1 MTVNRD
7 TKIIDLSPM
16 DAVMANIGV
25 TILLIY
31 APSETHHYDMDIL
44 KKSFVETLDRDYQV
58 LLGEL
63 ISDSKR
69 HGMPCVKLDTV
80 TLSEGGS
87 AVPFAVS
94 SACHETTE
102 EALESLSYDFMP
114 PARKGKHQLI
124 AVKCSVLSDG
134 GLVLG
139 LDFAHGVLDGE
150 AAFTFAQVWGQYYR
164 KFSGISVLENPIKL
178 NHDRSL
184 LAAKA
189 DQASLPHP
197 EFQVLPPGTS
207 SASEIELVG
216 PLPVPAMDGTLSTSQ
231 RMLHLSPNQ
240 LSRLKTLV
248 SDVPNSSYVSTI
260 DSLSALLTV
269 LITRA
274 RGHGQDVRIATC
286 VNGREHLKP
295 PLPANYVGNVIFN
308 AVTTYQA
315 AELASDSSATFN
327 DTLGVVARRIRSSI
341 KKTRDDHFLRDSLA
355 FISSQ
360 QDMTSVFVSTNFI
373 FGHDI
378 FFTSWVRMGAY
389 DADFG
394 GGKPHYAGLPRVPV
408 TDGLVVIAD
417 PMYPAKDGLDVIVL
431 LETGTM
437 KRFSEQWEELAL

>member
-1 MTVNRD
+1 MTVNND
-7 TKIIDLSPM
+7 TKIIELSPM

-31 APSETHHYDMDIL
+31 APSETHHYDLDTL
-44 KKSFVETLDRDYQV
+44 KKSFIETLDRDYQV

-63 ISDSKR
+63 ISDPKR
-69 HGMPCVKLDTV
+69 HGMPCVKLDAA
-80 TLSEGGS
+80 TLSKGGG
-87 AVPFAVS
+87 AVPFVVNS
-94 SACHETTE
+94 ECHESTE
-102 EALESLSYDFMP
+102 GALESLSFDFMP
-114 PARKGKHQLI
+114 PARKGKRQLI
-124 AVKCSVLSDG
+124 AVKCSLLSDG
-134 GLVLG
+134 GLAIG

-150 AAFTFAQVWGQYYR
+150 AAFTFAKVWGQYYR
-164 KFSGISVLENPIKL
+164 NLSGLSGLENPIKL

-207 SASEIELVG
+207 SAIEIELVG
-216 PLPVPAMDGTLSTSQ
+216 PLPVPVNSPSTTQ
-231 RMLHLSPNQ
+231 RMLHLSPDQ
-240 LSRLKTLV
+240 LSRLKASV
-248 SDVPNSSYVSTI
+248 SDVSSSSYVSTI
-260 DSLSALLTV
+260 DSLTALLTV

-286 VNGREHLKP
+286 VNGREHLDP
-295 PLPANYVGNVIFN
+295 PLPDNYVGNVIFN

-315 AELASDSSATFN
+315 AELASDTPGTFN
-327 DTLGVVARRIRSSI
+327 AILGVVARRIRASI
-341 KKTRDDHFLRDSLA
+341 TKTRDDQFLRDTLA

-360 QDMTSVFVSTNFI
+360 PDMTSVFVSTNFI

-394 GGKPHYAGLPRVPV
+394 GGKPRYAGLPRVPV

-417 PMYPAKDGLDVIVL
+417 PMYPEKDGLDVLIL
-431 LETGTM
+431 LETEAM
-437 KRFSEQWEELAL
+437 KQFSKQWQELAL